1 MGQGAGRRTGV
12 ICKRLRLRNITTIL
26 HLFACRKW
34 SKRANYIDFVTVS
47 WFSDARGN
55 SITGR
60 TRIGSAHVADTPDEA
75 MATPSDDGATTGNLF
90 PPAHVGE
97 RLADARRALN
107 LTLPDIASR
116 TRIPVRHLEAMEAGT
131 FASLPGR
138 TYAIGFG
145 KAYARAVDLPEEEI
159 AQSIREVLGG
169 TSPVVPRDATQF
181 DLDEPSKVPSAK
193 LALMAAAV
201 GLVILIA
208 GFGVWRTYFFPGA
221 NVEELAQAADAESAD
236 AAASASAP
244 ARRKAATAPAVDP
257 KAEVVFT
264 ATEDNIWIK
273 FYDGEGKQLMQ
284 KQMALGEQYT
294 VPTDAVAPQVWTG
307 RPDAFEITVGGRNV
321 PPLGTSEVAVKDVPV
336 TAAAL
341 MGRPAPAPQDA
352 ADAGGQDSGE
362 G

>member
-1 MGQGAGRRTGV
+1 M
-12 ICKRLRLRNITTIL
+12 
-26 HLFACRKW
+26 
-34 SKRANYIDFVTVS
+34 ANTS
-47 WFSDARGN
+47 
-55 SITGR
+55 
-60 TRIGSAHVADTPDEA
+60 DEA
-75 MATPSDDGATTGNLF
+75 LAGSSNEGATTGNLF

-97 RLADARRALN
+97 RLAEARRAQD
-107 LTLPDIASR
+107 LTLQDIASR

-131 FASLPGR
+131 FDSLPGR

-145 KAYARAVDLPEEEI
+145 KAYARAVDLPEDEI
-159 AQSIREVLGG
+159 AQSIRDALGG
-169 TSPVVPRDATQF
+169 SSAIPSRDATQF

-201 GLVILIA
+201 GAVILIA

-221 NVEELAQAADAESAD
+221 NVEELAQAADAD
-236 AAASASAP
+236 AADPASRAKAGAAP
-244 ARRKAATAPAVDP
+244 ARKTAAAPAVDP

-284 KQMALGEQYT
+284 KQMALGEQYK
-294 VPTDAVAPQVWTG
+294 VPSDAVEPQVWTG

-341 MGRPAPAPQDA
+341 MGRPPAASQGTSDS
-352 ADAGGQDSGE
+352 ADAGNAGSDAT
-362 G
+362 

>member
-1 MGQGAGRRTGV
+1 M
-12 ICKRLRLRNITTIL
+12 
-26 HLFACRKW
+26 
-34 SKRANYIDFVTVS
+34 
-47 WFSDARGN
+47 
-55 SITGR
+55 
-60 TRIGSAHVADTPDEA
+60 ADTSDEA
-75 MATPSDDGATTGNLF
+75 LAGSSNEGASTGNLF

-97 RLADARRALN
+97 RLAEARRAQD
-107 LTLPDIASR
+107 LTLQDIASR

-131 FASLPGR
+131 FESLPGR

-145 KAYARAVDLPEEEI
+145 KAYARAVDLPEDEI
-159 AQSIREVLGG
+159 AQSIRDTLGG
-169 TSPVVPRDATQF
+169 SAAIPSRDATQF

-201 GLVILIA
+201 GAVILIA

-221 NVEELAQAADAESAD
+221 NVEELAQAADAD
-236 AAASASAP
+236 AADP
-244 ARRKAATAPAVDP
+244 AARAKAGAATARKAAAAPAVDP

-294 VPTDAVAPQVWTG
+294 VPADAVEPKVWTG

-321 PPLGTSEVAVKDVPV
+321 PPLGTAEVAVKDVPV
-336 TAAAL
+336 TATAL
-341 MGRPAPAPQDA
+341 MDRPPVA
-352 ADAGGQDSGE
+352 AQSAAETSDQVSG
-362 G
+362 

>member
-1 MGQGAGRRTGV
+1 MSST
-12 ICKRLRLRNITTIL
+12 
-26 HLFACRKW
+26 
-34 SKRANYIDFVTVS
+34 S
-47 WFSDARGN
+47 
-55 SITGR
+55 
-60 TRIGSAHVADTPDEA
+60 DEA
-75 MATPSDDGATTGNLF
+75 MAEPSSDGATTGNLF

-97 RLADARRALN
+97 RLGEARHARG
-107 LTLPDIASR
+107 LTLADIASR

-131 FASLPGR
+131 FESLPGR

-145 KAYARAVDLPEEEI
+145 KAYARAVELPEDEI
-159 AQSIREVLGG
+159 AQSIREALGG
-169 TSPVVPRDATQF
+169 ASAIPARDATQF

-208 GFGVWRTYFFPGA
+208 GFGIWRTYFFPGA
-221 NVEELAQAADAESAD
+221 NIEELAQAADV
-236 AAASASAP
+236 AAADSAAP
-244 ARRKAATAPAVDP
+244 ASTPAQRKTAAAAAPAVDP

-294 VPTDAVAPQVWTG
+294 VPTDAVEPQVWTG

-321 PPLGTSEVAVKDVPV
+321 PPLGTSEVAVKDVSV

-341 MGRPAPAPQDA
+341 TSRPPAASQDA
-352 ADAGGQDSGE
+352 PDAGDQDSGA